1 MQLVII
7 GKIAAGILLAT
18 AAYRPPEEFKGL
30 TGIEE
35 AQLLQDP
42 VTHTTV
48 RGSGKICT
56 VGRIQL
62 YGLTSRRSFCGAHQP
77 SARQCSCD

>member
-18 AAYRPPEEFKGL
+18 AAYRPPEEFRRL
-30 TGIEE
+30 TGIEQ

-48 RGSGKICT
+48 RNRVQTMLKVWNSSQG
-56 VGRIQL
+56 
-62 YGLTSRRSFCGAHQP
+62 
-77 SARQCSCD
+77 